1 MPTQNEPP
9 ARREATGMTTKGRA
23 SLRATIRHVQTR
35 NADVDLD
42 ELQSLIDE
50 EVAQARTSFW
60 TQTRK

>member
-1 MPTQNEPP
+1 
-9 ARREATGMTTKGRA
+9 MTTKGRA